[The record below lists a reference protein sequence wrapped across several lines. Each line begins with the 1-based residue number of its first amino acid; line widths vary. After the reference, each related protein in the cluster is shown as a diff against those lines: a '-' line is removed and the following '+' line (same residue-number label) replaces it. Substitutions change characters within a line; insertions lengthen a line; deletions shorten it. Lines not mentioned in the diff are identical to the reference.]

1 MLLTTKK
8 RRIWPYVLLGF
19 MLVFG
24 YVSFA
29 AYTFINNIKQNPAKL
44 LETNFVQNIIKKK
57 VGEDN
62 AGLFSFAPHV
72 LGFQKPRTFLI
83 LFLNDTE
90 IRPGGGFIGAYA
102 TVKMDGGKAEVLK
115 IEGTEI
121 IDKAADREKLED
133 PPQILKDQLKV
144 TKWFLRDSNWSPDF
158 AINAE
163 RALDFYT
170 RENGVAYEE
179 IDTVV
184 GITTEVLESLLKKT
198 GSLTIDGI
206 TFNSE
211 NVVET
216 LEHEVEYGYADGGTP
231 FAERKKILEPL
242 MHAIL
247 GKVAG
252 DVFKSPD
259 LYFDMIKKL
268 GNEKDI
274 LVYSR
279 DAEFQ
284 KLIEAQNFDGR
295 VDAVAGDY
303 LMWVDANLAALKT
316 DHAIERSLTR
326 TLVSQDE
333 GSFIGSATMKYVH
346 KGTFDW
352 RTTRYR
358 TYARIYVPKGSY
370 VTSLNVSDSDGT
382 GDVRSHDQIDQG
394 EEGVY
399 TWFGAFIVIEPGH
412 TKEVSFIYNVP
423 SFVKEQIGAGS
434 YTLFIQKQAGTG
446 SPRLTLG
453 LDFGKTISSAS
464 PAEVPEKWGDSVYSF
479 NTDLA
484 VDREFG
490 VKF

>member
-29 AYTFINNIKQNPAKL
+29 AYTFISNIKRNPAKL

-57 VGEDN
+57 VGEQN

-72 LGFQKPRTFLI
+72 LGLQKPRTFLI

-121 IDKAADREKLED
+121 IDKAADKEKLQD

-158 AINAE
+158 AVNAE
-163 RALDFYT
+163 RALDFYA
-170 RENGVAYEE
+170 RERGVAHEE

-198 GSLTIDGI
+198 GPLTIDGI

-216 LEHEVEYGYADGGTP
+216 LEHEVEYGFADDGIS

-247 GKVAG
+247 GKIAG

-268 GNEKDI
+268 GDEKDI
-274 LVYSR
+274 MIYSR

-316 DHAIERSLTR
+316 DHAIERSLTKK
-326 TLVSQDE
+326 LVRLDN
-333 GSFIGSATMKYVH
+333 GSYDSVVTMNYLH

-358 TYARIYVPKGSY
+358 DYARMYVPKGSFLNS
-370 VTSLNVSDSDGT
+370 VTMSDNGGATSMILD
-382 GDVRSHDQIDQG
+382 DQIDQG
-394 EEGVY
+394 EEGPY
-399 TWFGAFIVIEPGH
+399 TWFSVFFVVEPGH
-412 TKEVSFIYNVP
+412 SKAVTFAYTLPTSAVLNIQS
-423 SFVKEQIGAGS
+423 GS
-434 YTLFIQKQAGTG
+434 YTLFVQKQAGTG
-446 SPRLTLG
+446 APRLTLG
-453 LDFGKTISSAS
+453 LDFGKTITSAD
-464 PAEVPEKWGDSVYSF
+464 PGEVPEKWGDAVYSF

-484 VDREFG
+484 VDREFE